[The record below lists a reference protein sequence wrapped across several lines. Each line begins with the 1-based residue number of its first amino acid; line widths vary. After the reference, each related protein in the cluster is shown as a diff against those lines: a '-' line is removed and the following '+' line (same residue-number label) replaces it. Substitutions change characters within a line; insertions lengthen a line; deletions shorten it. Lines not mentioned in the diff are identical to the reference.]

1 MGLRD
6 TLNTEENYK
15 DGLISNR
22 EALLYF
28 QEKLRK
34 LQSDL
39 DDGIENYKKPTIEV
53 YNSTLATILSYQR
66 DILLATYSSG
76 DSFSAFK

>member
-28 QEKLRK
+28 QEKLGK

-39 DDGIENYKKPTIEV
+39 DNGIENYKKPTIEV
-53 YNSTLATILSYQR
+53 YQSTLATICLIRETFY
-66 DILLATYSSG
+66 
-76 DSFSAFK
+76 

>member
-6 TLNTEENYK
+6 TLSTEENYK

-39 DDGIENYKKPTIEV
+39 ESGIENYKKP
-53 YNSTLATILSYQR
+53 R
-66 DILLATYSSG
+66 
-76 DSFSAFK
+76 